1 VADGFIR
8 GRKAVFYR
16 PLDPRDG
23 NEWTYVG
30 DVVPGSAVV
39 ELKPVPCS
47 FRKIKDGDGLRF
59 GEIIDQDTEERHG

>member
-1 VADGFIR
+1 VADGFIH

-23 NEWTYVG
+23 NEWIYLG

-39 ELKPVPCS
+39 ELKHVPVS
-47 FRKIKDGDGLRF
+47 FRQIEDGEDVRF
-59 GEIIDQDTEERHG
+59 GEIVNQDTEERHG